1 MNLIFIEEVGA
12 SQVGG
17 ECRGLKCRL
26 FLDPESGAPAI
37 PAGETKSIPIKQMQR
52 VGVRVGGGHIHSSE
66 PIKTEVQKIIWGV
79 LLG

>member
-1 MNLIFIEEVGA
+1 MNLIFIEGVGA

-17 ECRGLKCRL
+17 ECLGLKCRL
-26 FLDPESGAPAI
+26 FLDAESGVPAI

-52 VGVRVGGGHIHSSE
+52 VGGHIHSSE
-66 PIKTEVQKIIWGV
+66 PIKTEVQKTVWGV